1 MPQSFRFDATYLHAR
16 KEAGYILLAF
26 FVSLVWTV
34 GYSAIAGY
42 DVPIEQM
49 TLVWGMPS
57 WIVWGVMLPW
67 FAATMFSVWF
77 GLFYMKDDPLGEA
90 DASNVTAEPGDTDG
104 RL

>member
-16 KEAGYILLAF
+16 KEAAYILLAF

-42 DVPIEQM
+42 NVPVEQM

-67 FAATMFSVWF
+67 FAATVFSVWF
-77 GLFYMKDDPLGEA
+77 GLYYMKDDPLGEV
-90 DASNVTAEPGDTDG
+90 DHDVPNAETEPDDG